1 MAMTLSPTK
10 TSDLSVTS
18 KVGQIN
24 QRLKGWEAV
33 RWVDGRPQVTDV
45 LRAEIDRLGGIGALY
60 GVLRADPWS
69 AVRWG
74 TGIPPERSAEAY
86 AAVQECVTSR
96 GDGLPV
102 LFVEEAPHGLMAL
115 GGTTL
120 PVNLAL
126 GAGMDADLA
135 RELGAAVA
143 AEARERGTHLLLVS
157 GLDVLRDARWGRSE
171 ECFSEDP
178 AIAALLVEA
187 TVQGMQGASP
197 GERIDARHVAVVA
210 KHLAGQGAGIGGRN
224 GSGAPIGRRELG
236 EIHLR
241 PAFAAARAGVAGFM
255 SAYNDV
261 DGVPCTGSRELLTG
275 TLREDW
281 GWDGIVMSD
290 GGAIDRLTLAT
301 GGGLEG
307 AAALALG
314 AGVDLSLWDQA
325 YLHVASAIE
334 KGLVDAAALD
344 LAVSRVLALKRRL
357 GLLPGEDG
365 TEQPDSAD
373 ASAGAAAPAGA
384 DVPDGADVPGMADAP
399 AGDDERAWPSPAAR
413 ETIALAERAARQAVV
428 VLEDG
433 GLLPL
438 SARKVAVV
446 GPNADDLD
454 AQLGDYTPP
463 RPPQDPAA
471 STVRSALIER
481 LGAQNVTFARGS
493 ALRSELMPVELSPHW
508 KDAADPIAEVAA
520 AMPLTAVTSL
530 TMNADA
536 AVVVLGGTS
545 RRSYEDEFADNGAV
559 EGPASDTTNGEGVDL
574 ASVALPEPQLAVARA
589 AREAGKPV
597 IAVVVDGRPR
607 ALTSLRELAD
617 AVVLA
622 PFPGPTAGRA
632 IVDALY
638 GEGGPRGLLPM
649 TLPAGDGATPVS
661 HDQRLEAARG
671 YLDLREVRGPL
682 LGAGIPR
689 GISCRVGSAGIAD
702 PALTPETAG
711 TPEVAGTPKPAGL
724 RGGERSRGAD
734 GAVPVS
740 AAALEDGRPVQVTV
754 QVESAREDTVSVP
767 VVLYGRRHE
776 VGIVPRARTVLAVR
790 RVEVAPGRSAVTFDL
805 GADAL
810 GSWASGRPRAV
821 PAEIEIWAEPQLAP
835 PADAPRI
842 RVTA

>member
-96 GDGLPV
+96 GDGMPV

-187 TVQGMQGASP
+187 TVQGMQGAGP

-334 KGLVDAAALD
+334 KGLIEAAALD
-344 LAVSRVLALKRRL
+344 LAVSRVLALKQRL
-357 GLLPGEDG
+357 GLLPDEDG
-365 TEQPDSAD
+365 SEQPISAD
-373 ASAGAAAPAGA
+373 APSGAAAPAG
-384 DVPDGADVPGMADAP
+384 ADAP

-433 GLLPL
+433 DLLPL

-471 STVRSALIER
+471 STIRSALIER

-493 ALRSELMPVELSPHW
+493 ALRSELVPVELSPQW

-536 AVVVLGGTS
+536 AIVVLGGTS

-574 ASVALPEPQLAVARA
+574 ASVALPEPQLAVVRA

-607 ALTSLRELAD
+607 ALTALRELAD
-617 AVVLA
+617 ATILA
-622 PFPGPTAGRA
+622 PFPGPAAGRA

-682 LGAGIPR
+682 LGAGLPR
-689 GISCRVGSAGIAD
+689 GITCQVAAGGIAVPPGAAD
-702 PALTPETAG
+702 PAGAPEAAG
-711 TPEVAGTPKPAGL
+711 VT
-724 RGGERSRGAD
+724 SAD
-734 GAVPVS
+734 QARDGVVPISVP
-740 AAALEDGRPVQVTV
+740 ALEDGRPAQVTV
-754 QVESAREDTVSVP
+754 QVESVREDTVSVP

-776 VGIVPRARTVLAVR
+776 LGIVPRARTVLAVR
-790 RVEVAPGRSAVTFDL
+790 RVEVEPGRSAVTFDL

>member
-1 MAMTLSPTK
+1 MATTLSPT
-10 TSDLSVTS
+10 SAADLPLTS

-45 LRAEIDRLGGIGALY
+45 LRAEVDRLGGIGALY

-86 AAVQECVTSR
+86 AAVQDCVTSR

-120 PVNLAL
+120 PVNMAL

-143 AEARERGTHLLLVS
+143 AESRERGTHLLLVS
-157 GLDVLRDARWGRSE
+157 GLDVLRDARWGRAE

-178 AIAALLVEA
+178 ALAALLVEA
-187 TVQGMQGASP
+187 TVQGMQGAGP

-290 GGAIDRLTLAT
+290 GGAIDRLALASSA
-301 GGGLEG
+301 GLEG

-325 YLHVASAIE
+325 YLHVAAAIE
-334 KGLVDAAALD
+334 NGLVDEGALD
-344 LAVSRVLALKRRL
+344 LAVSRVLALKQRL
-357 GLLPGEDG
+357 GLLQGGADG
-365 TEQPDSAD
+365 TAGVDLTA
-373 ASAGAAAPAGA
+373 ATAGLGAATAGA
-384 DVPDGADVPGMADAP
+384 DAAGPGAARAAEPAAPG
-399 AGDDERAWPSPAAR
+399 WPSPAAR
-413 ETIALAERAARQAVV
+413 ETVALAERAARQAVV

-438 SARKVAVV
+438 SAQKVAVV

-463 RPPQDPAA
+463 RPPEDPAA

-481 LGAQNVTFARGS
+481 LGAQNVTYARGS
-493 ALRSELMPVELSPHW
+493 ALRSELVPRELSPRW
-508 KDAADPIAEVAA
+508 RESADPIAEVAA
-520 AMPLTAVTSL
+520 AMPLTSVTSL
-530 TMNADA
+530 AMNAEA
-536 AVVVLGGTS
+536 AIVVLGGTS

-574 ASVALPEPQLAVARA
+574 ASIALPEAQVAVLRA
-589 AREAGKPV
+589 AREGERPV
-597 IAVVVDGRPR
+597 IAVVIDGRPR
-607 ALTSLRELAD
+607 ALTALRELAD
-617 AVVLA
+617 AVVVA
-622 PFPGPTAGRA
+622 PFPGPSAGRA

-638 GEGGPRGLLPM
+638 GEAPPPGAVASRAAAPVTRRGLLPM
-649 TLPAGDGATPVS
+649 TFPAGDGATPVS

-682 LGAGIPR
+682 LGAGLPR
-689 GISCRVGSAGIAD
+689 GIVC
-702 PALTPETAG
+702 
-711 TPEVAGTPKPAGL
+711 
-724 RGGERSRGAD
+724 
-734 GAVPVS
+734 AVPAEGAGPAAS
-740 AAALEDGRPVQVTV
+740 IPAAALEDGASVQVTV
-754 QVESAREDTVSVP
+754 HVDSDREDTVSVP
-767 VVLYGRRHE
+767 VLLYGRRHDA
-776 VGIVPRARTVLAVR
+776 GIVPRARTVLAVR
-790 RVEVAPGRSAVTFDL
+790 RLDIGPGRSAVTFAL
-805 GADAL
+805 TLDAL
-810 GSWASGRPRAV
+810 GSWASGRPCAV
-821 PAEIEIWAEPQLAP
+821 PGEIEIWAEPQLAP
-835 PADAPRI
+835 PADALRI
-842 RVTA
+842 RVTS